1 MMSKRSQIQNPN
13 YTKKVLK
20 GSADDACWKKWPSV
34 SISFSGFPKPLST
47 RAVWNAFYKQGNI
60 TSIELNDD
68 KHGRPMNKGRVQ
80 FTYVSFLFLFVSE
93 PVS

>member
-1 MMSKRSQIQNPN
+1 MSKRSQTQNPK
-13 YTKKVLK
+13 YTKKNLK
-20 GSADDACWKKWPSV
+20 GSADDPSWKKWPSV

-47 RAVWNAFYKQGNI
+47 QAVWRAFYKQGNI
-60 TSIELNDD
+60 TSIEINDD

-93 PVS
+93 PIS